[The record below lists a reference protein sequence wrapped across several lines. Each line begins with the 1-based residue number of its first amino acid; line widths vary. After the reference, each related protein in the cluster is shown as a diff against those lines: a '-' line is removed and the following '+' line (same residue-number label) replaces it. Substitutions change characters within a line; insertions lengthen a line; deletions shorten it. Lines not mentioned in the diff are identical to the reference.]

1 MRASTRLVIGG
12 IGRNA
17 TAMSRCDHFSRSRR
31 LGHNGNHMY
40 GTDSTDGATRHP
52 RRRGSTEAYVE
63 RGEYFVQ
70 HADVF
75 RPIGDYREWTD
86 DKLLYPA
93 PDDQEAGGIFV
104 RTGTFY
110 GPVAITV
117 ETYDSADE
125 AVPDGGDWEIV
136 QEVSLVAKG
145 PNLRVETDSGV
156 EIDLPQLHLAPGETA
171 GARIHARG
179 VEKAAEVQEIRLRD
193 GAIEHHLLQLWRA

>member
-1 MRASTRLVIGG
+1 M
-12 IGRNA
+12 
-17 TAMSRCDHFSRSRR
+17 FSPDNDD
-31 LGHNGNHMY
+31 NGN
-40 GTDSTDGATRHP
+40 RRP
-52 RRRGSTEAYVE
+52 RKRGSTEAYVE

-75 RPIGDYREWTD
+75 RPIGDYTEWTD

-93 PDDQEAGGIFV
+93 PADQEEGGIFV

-125 AVPDGGDWEIV
+125 AVTDDGEWEIV
-136 QEVSLVAKG
+136 QEVRLLAKG

-156 EIDLPQLHLAPGETA
+156 KIDLPQLHLAPGEAA
-171 GARIHARG
+171 GVRIHARG
-179 VEKAAEVQEIRLRD
+179 VAKAAEMGELTGPNDRPVEF
-193 GAIEHHLLQLWRA
+193 HLLQLWRV